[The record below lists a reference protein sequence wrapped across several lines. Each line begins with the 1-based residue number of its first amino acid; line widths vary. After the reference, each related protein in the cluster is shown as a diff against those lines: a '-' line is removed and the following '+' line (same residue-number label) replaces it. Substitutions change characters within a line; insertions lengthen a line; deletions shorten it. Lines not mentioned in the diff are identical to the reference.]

1 MLKYLSLFI
10 VSLFMAGAICAIGI
24 TNTVP
29 GRCSSKPVKKTI
41 RATQPARDEFKA
53 KYWILAS
60 IFRQ

>member
-10 VSLFMAGAICAIGI
+10 VSLFMAGAICAIGNK
-24 TNTVP
+24 NTVP
-29 GRCSSKPVKKTI
+29 ALCSSKPIKKTV
-41 RATQPARDEFKA
+41 RASQPARDEFKA